1 MEQPVMTKPKLTGFD
16 PPAGLTAEAL
26 ADQVRLHG
34 YVLFDTTRPHAQ
46 TLREAA
52 TALLSKDGIE
62 IVHGAGGLLN
72 FTSFLLVLD
81 SDYSFTD
88 FAAWVT
94 DCDRTT
100 SAK

>member
-1 MEQPVMTKPKLTGFD
+1 MTKPQLTIFD
-16 PPAGLTAEAL
+16 PSSGLTAEAL

-34 YVLFDTTRPHAQ
+34 YVLFDTTRPHARA
-46 TLREAA
+46 LSEAA
-52 TALLSKDGIE
+52 ADLLSKDAIE
-62 IVHGAGGLLN
+62 IVHGAGGLPN

-94 DCDRTT
+94 DCDQQR
-100 SAK
+100 SADLFD